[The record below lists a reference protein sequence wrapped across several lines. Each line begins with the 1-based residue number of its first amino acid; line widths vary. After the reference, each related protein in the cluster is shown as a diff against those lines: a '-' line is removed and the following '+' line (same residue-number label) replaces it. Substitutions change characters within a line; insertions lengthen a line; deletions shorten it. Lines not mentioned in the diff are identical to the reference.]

1 MDDQLPQMLRSD
13 ARDNR
18 DRVLEA
24 ARRLFS
30 EQGLGVPMREIA
42 RRADVGP
49 ATLYRRFPTKQALI
63 DAAFTDELR
72 ACSGIVR
79 DGCADPDPWRGLS
92 TIVRDIT
99 ELNAANQGFTDA
111 FVSAYPGAVDFA
123 AHRAGLLRALTGLWR
138 RAQQAGAL
146 RPDTVVDDLILMIMA
161 GRGLPPGPPD
171 LRLAAARR
179 FAALILDSF
188 RASPTTAALPPPA
201 RVAHHASIS
210 S

>member
-1 MDDQLPQMLRSD
+1 MEGTGLRSD

-42 RRADVGP
+42 RRAEVGP

-63 DAAFTDELR
+63 DAAFADEMR

-92 TIVRDIT
+92 AVVRDIT
-99 ELNAANQGFTDA
+99 ELNAVNQGFTDA
-111 FVSAYPGAVDFA
+111 FVSSYPGAADFA
-123 AHRAGLLRALTGLWR
+123 AHRAGMLRALTGLWR
-138 RAQQAGAL
+138 RAQRAGAV
-146 RPDTVVDDLILMIMA
+146 RPDSVVDDLILMIMA
-161 GRGLPPGPPD
+161 GRGLPVGPPE
-171 LRLAAARR
+171 LRVAAARR

-188 RASPTTAALPPPA
+188 RASPAAGPLPPPA
-201 RVAHHASIS
+201 RVSAAAVSGGG
-210 S
+210 